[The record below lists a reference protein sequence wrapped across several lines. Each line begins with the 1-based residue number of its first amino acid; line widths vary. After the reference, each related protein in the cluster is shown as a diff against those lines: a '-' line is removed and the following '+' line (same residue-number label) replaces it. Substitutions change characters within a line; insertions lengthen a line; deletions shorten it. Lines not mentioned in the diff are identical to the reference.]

1 MKLFLHINTKKIE
14 TVIPYVDNYLWNVG
28 IQKILL
34 KNYEAII
41 RNFLFSKNLDAS
53 GRIVYKNSYQN
64 PRA

>member
-1 MKLFLHINTKKIE
+1 MTPTDLKVLFSRPPNIQSGALTPTKIKD
-14 TVIPYVDNYLWNVG
+14 P
-28 IQKILL
+28 